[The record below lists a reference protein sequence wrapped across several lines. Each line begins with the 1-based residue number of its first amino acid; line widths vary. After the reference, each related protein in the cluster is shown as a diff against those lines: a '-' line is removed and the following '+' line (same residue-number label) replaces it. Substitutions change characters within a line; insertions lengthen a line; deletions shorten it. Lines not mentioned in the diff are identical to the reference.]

1 MDKPSLF
8 IVTGLSGAGKTLAL
22 KRLED
27 NGYFCV
33 DNLPSVL
40 LGAFVEQCLTGDDP
54 IVRAALATDGREIA
68 FGLSG
73 GLLEQLDLLGI
84 AYTLLFLDC
93 RDDVLSRRYI
103 EMRRKHPF
111 SGDGELDD
119 AIARERAL
127 LMPLRERAHHVID
140 TSALTPHLLYQQMN
154 ELLNLAPQQEM
165 TVVFASF
172 GFKRGVPMDAD
183 IVLDMRFLP
192 NPFYVS
198 ALRPLSGQDKPVC
211 DYLLHDGQAQKFFLA
226 VEQMLSVALP
236 GFAQTGKQRVMVAFG
251 CTGGR
256 HRSVFSAEEMARR
269 MAGCPYLVRVK
280 HRDLIEEAEQI
291 GTRFSQ
297 APPAG

>member
-1 MDKPSLF
+1 MANTPLF
-8 IVTGLSGAGKTLAL
+8 IITGLSGAGKTLAL

-33 DNLPSVL
+33 DNLPSAL
-40 LGAFVEQCLTGDDP
+40 LGAFAEKCLLGETP
-54 IVRAALATDGREIA
+54 IARAALATDGREIA

-73 GLLEQLDLLGI
+73 GLLEQLDTLGI

-93 RDDVLSRRYI
+93 RDDILSRRYI

-111 SGDGELDD
+111 AGDGELSD
-119 AIARERAL
+119 AIAHEREI

-140 TSALTPHLLYQQMN
+140 TSALTPHLFYQQMN
-154 ELLNLAPQQEM
+154 ELLDLAPQQQM
-165 TVVFASF
+165 TVVFSSF

-198 ALRPLSGQDKPVC
+198 ELRPLSGLDKPVC
-211 DYLLHDGQAQKFFLA
+211 DYLLHDGQAQRFFLA

-236 GFAQTGKQRVMVAFG
+236 GFAQNGKQRVMVAFG

-269 MAGCPYLVRVK
+269 MAGCPYPVRTK
-280 HRDLIEEAEQI
+280 HRDLSEEAEQI
-291 GTRFSQ
+291 SMRFSQ
-297 APPAG
+297 TSPGK